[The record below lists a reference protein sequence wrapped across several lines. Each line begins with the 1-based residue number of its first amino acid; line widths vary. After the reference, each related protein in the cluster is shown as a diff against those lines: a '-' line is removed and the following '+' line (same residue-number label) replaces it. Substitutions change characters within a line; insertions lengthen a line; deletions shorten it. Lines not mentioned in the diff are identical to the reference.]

1 MSKDTIK
8 NQVISALMGKAEF
21 ITESYC
27 YNYHNNKFKSK
38 NSRLYKDFQ
47 ALPKI
52 DKPIY
57 YFVVVGNIGKTVHSK
72 TQLLIF
78 KVGGSKINIGSN
90 DVGFR
95 DYWYLLDNR
104 FK

>member
-1 MSKDTIK
+1 MSYKKIK
-8 NQVISALMGKAEF
+8 NRVIKLLEGKAEY
-21 ITESYC
+21 IAESSC
-27 YNYHNNKFKSK
+27 YNYHNNKFRSK

-52 DKPIY
+52 AKHEH
-57 YFVVVGNIGKTVHSK
+57 YFVVVGAIGKSTHSK

-78 KVGGSKINIGSN
+78 KVDGSNCIIGSY

-95 DYWYLLDNR
+95 HYWYLVDNH
-104 FK
+104 F

>member
-1 MSKDTIK
+1 MTDTIK
-8 NQVISALMGKAEF
+8 KQVISKLIGKAEF

-47 ALPKI
+47 ALPKL
-52 DKPIY
+52 DKPNY
-57 YFVVVGNIGKTVHSK
+57 YFVVVGTIGKSAHSK

-78 KVGGSKINIGSN
+78 KADESKRNIGSY

-95 DYWYLLDNR
+95 HYWYLLGSHFN
-104 FK
+104 

>member
-1 MSKDTIK
+1 MAKDTIK
-8 NQVISALMGKAEF
+8 NQVIKALDGKAEYVA
-21 ITESYC
+21 ESYC
-27 YNYHNNKFKSK
+27 YNYHNNKFRSK

-52 DKPIY
+52 AKHEH
-57 YFVVVGNIGKTVHSK
+57 YFAVVGDIGKHAHSK

-78 KVGGSKINIGSN
+78 KVDGTKRNMGSY

-95 DYWYLLDNR
+95 HYWYLVDNH
-104 FK
+104 F

>member
-1 MSKDTIK
+1 MTKDTIK
-8 NQVISALMGKAEF
+8 NLVIKLLEGKAEY

-27 YNYHNNKFKSK
+27 YNYHKNKFRSK
-38 NSRLYKDFQ
+38 NSQLYKDFK

-52 DKPIY
+52 SKHEH
-57 YFVVVGNIGKTVHSK
+57 YFVVVGAIGKSTHSK

-78 KVGGSKINIGSN
+78 KVDGTKHNIGSY

-95 DYWYLLDNR
+95 DYWYLVESH
-104 FK
+104 F

>member
-1 MSKDTIK
+1 MAKDTIK
-8 NQVISALMGKAEF
+8 NLVIKALKGKAEYV
-21 ITESYC
+21 TESFC
-27 YNYHNNKFKSK
+27 YNYHNNKFRSK

-52 DKPIY
+52 ARPEY
-57 YFVVVGNIGKTVHSK
+57 YFVVVGAIGKSAHSK

-78 KVGGSKINIGSN
+78 KADGTKKNIGTY

-95 DYWYLLDNR
+95 DYWYLVDNH
-104 FK
+104 F

>member
-1 MSKDTIK
+1 MTKDTIK
-8 NQVISALMGKAEF
+8 NQVISALNSKAEF
-21 ITESYC
+21 IGESYC

-57 YFVVVGNIGKTVHSK
+57 YIVVAGTIGKTAHSK

-78 KVGGSKINIGSN
+78 KVDGSKINIGSY

-95 DYWYLLDNR
+95 DYWYLLDNH